1 MRATKRRA
9 MARAFV
15 LCTTVLCACAPALAA
30 AAPADAPP
38 ESAPAPAAAGA
49 PAAAPAK
56 APESAPATAAAA
68 TPAPAPAAP
77 PAAAPVF
84 PKKLSVGT
92 SGLFQP
98 GILLQAWFLVDGADA
113 ITSTFR
119 LRRAE
124 LHVKGEIIPGKLAYA
139 VMIDPAKVLEFK
151 DFTVTVANQDPPPTD
166 PTMPET
172 VTERRPVSA
181 VSALQDFYITWLTPW
196 VDVSVGQ
203 FKIPVSWEGYN
214 SSAKLLLPER
224 APVSREFGDKRDLGV
239 RLAKTFKYFGYSA
252 GVFNGAGLNNLD
264 VDNSKDV
271 GLRLEAYPIEG
282 LMVGAVGYV
291 SVGPLGAG
299 NNANNKDRY
308 EADLRFER
316 WNFLF
321 QGEYI
326 RAHDV
331 AADGTATDAH
341 GFYAAVAYTFFG
353 HLQPVVRLG
362 YFDPDLSADLMPASA
377 AAKDEFWHLDV
388 GVNWYIV
395 KQEARLSAVY
405 SRFEFDDKTPNNELI
420 LAGQLSF

>member
-1 MRATKRRA
+1 